1 MRNLLQKKAMI
12 LSAVTGLLICTS
24 CNSCPNKGD
33 LTVPQTDATPP
44 TVSLSVGVVGSNST
58 TTTASGGSAV
68 TLTLGNKTVTLN
80 IAATAKDPE
89 SGVQALEI
97 DVGNQI
103 EKICTGP
110 SQCSGGSMG
119 NVSPMWTSSTPAVS
133 PGGSGVST
141 STMLESFVPSS
152 VGLLHPQQQPPAGGT
167 LTESFTISAK
177 ATNNLGASASTPEI
191 TVFSKLP

>member
-12 LSAVTGLLICTS
+12 LTAATGLLICSS

-33 LTVPQTDATPP
+33 ITVPQTDATPP
-44 TVSLSVGVVGSNST
+44 TVSLSVAVAGSNST
-58 TTTASGGSAV
+58 AGASSGGSAV
-68 TLTLGNKTVTLN
+68 TFTLGNKSVTLN

-89 SGVQALEI
+89 SGIQALEI
-97 DVGNQI
+97 DVGNQL
-103 EKICTGP
+103 EVICSSP
-110 SQCSGGSMG
+110 SNCSSSGQG
-119 NVSPMWTSSTPAVS
+119 NVSPMWSSSTPQVS
-133 PGGSGVST
+133 PGNTGVST
-141 STMLESFVPSS
+141 STLLESFVPSA

-177 ATNNLGASASTPEI
+177 ATNNLGASASTPDI